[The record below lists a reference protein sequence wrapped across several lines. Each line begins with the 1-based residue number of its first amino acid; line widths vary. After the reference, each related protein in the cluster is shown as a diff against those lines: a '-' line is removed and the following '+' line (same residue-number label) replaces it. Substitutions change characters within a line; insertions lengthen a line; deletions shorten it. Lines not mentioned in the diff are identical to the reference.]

1 MTQSMID
8 ESIGTLHAENDRGA
22 PIRRDSYRRAS
33 PEARKKL
40 EEWAASSRGVTAEDI
55 FGCLAEE
62 IDYEFLEIVFGCR
75 GRKVPKEF
83 GL

>member
-40 EEWAASSRGVTAEDI
+40 EERAATSMRAEVM
-55 FGCLAEE
+55 FGFLAEE